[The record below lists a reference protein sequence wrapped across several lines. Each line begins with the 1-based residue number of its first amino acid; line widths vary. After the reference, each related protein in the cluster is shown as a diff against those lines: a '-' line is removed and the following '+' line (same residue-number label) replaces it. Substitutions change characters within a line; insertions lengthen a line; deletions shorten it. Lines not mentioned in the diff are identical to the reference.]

1 MDSIDVEMLINDIQV
16 IPETQQTPFQA
27 QPQIQASNN
36 TNVIVNTPGNNLNV
50 TPIQSGTSMTIDN
63 SVTSIGS
70 ISNTSISLEN
80 IKSVISESLNA
91 QNLCSK
97 QDISE
102 FIINKFNEF
111 SGLFIKTE
119 MADQHI
125 KTLEELMIKQT
136 RIQNDKKIL
145 TLHINAKTAPAS
157 LMHTNFPNPLFPDEI
172 CYVEEYNSF
181 ISTQQV
187 EWINFNR
194 RQLSLKNDKLNKVSQ
209 IGNTT

>member
-16 IPETQQTPFQA
+16 IPETQQTRFQA

-111 SGLFIKTE
+111 SGLFITTE

-125 KTLEELMIKQT
+125 KTLEELMKT
-136 RIQNDKKIL
+136 MKK
-145 TLHINAKTAPAS
+145 
-157 LMHTNFPNPLFPDEI
+157 F
-172 CYVEEYNSF
+172 
-181 ISTQQV
+181 
-187 EWINFNR
+187 
-194 RQLSLKNDKLNKVSQ
+194 
-209 IGNTT
+209 